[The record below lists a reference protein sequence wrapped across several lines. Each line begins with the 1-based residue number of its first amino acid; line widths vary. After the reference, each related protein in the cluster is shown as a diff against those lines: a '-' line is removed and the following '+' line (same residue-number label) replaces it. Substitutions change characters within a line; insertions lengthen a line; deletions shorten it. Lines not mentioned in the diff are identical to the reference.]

1 VAAEAFNFKPASV
14 PQAERGSRGSK
25 YGATVE
31 KVHDYLTEH
40 KDVQSVEIELG
51 DVSLK
56 SAVASFRNLIAKKYR
71 DSLRL
76 QQRGSRLYIARRD

>member
-1 VAAEAFNFKPASV
+1 MAAESFPFKPASV
-14 PQAERGSRGSK
+14 PQSERGSRGSK

-31 KVHDYLTEH
+31 KVHDYLAEH
-40 KDVQSVEIELG
+40 KDVQAVEVELG

-56 SAVASFRNLIAKKYR
+56 SAVASFRNIIAKRYR

-76 QQRGSRLYIARRD
+76 QQRGGQFYIARRD